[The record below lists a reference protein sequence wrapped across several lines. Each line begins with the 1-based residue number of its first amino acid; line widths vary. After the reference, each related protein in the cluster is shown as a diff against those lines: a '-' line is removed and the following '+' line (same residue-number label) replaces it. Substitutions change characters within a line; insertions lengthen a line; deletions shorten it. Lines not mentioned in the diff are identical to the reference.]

1 LSSVRDGGY
10 WSKVYKEVEWIKT
23 LAQRVKDIASKAEK
37 AEMRDIHIKM
47 AERER
52 RERCGK

>member
-52 RERCGK
+52 RERCVK